1 VLIRFASMIFV
12 YHVIDP
18 SMQRLLVLGSFL
30 LVPAAT
36 RETSGL
42 HMPNQQCT

>member
-1 VLIRFASMIFV
+1 MSGVVIRFESIIFL
-12 YHVIDP
+12 YHVIDT

-36 RETSGL
+36 RETSEW
-42 HMPNQQCT
+42 HMPN